1 MSSSRLGL
9 CLAACLLNISEA
21 RRKYIVENIAKA
33 ALLEKNGHRYPEV
46 SVLNIFS
53 FSDQDYNRSIIKQQL
68 LTEKLGLAE
77 NLVLH
82 VPGCGVFL
90 LGEADFLQRR
100 KRLDWLWRRDF
111 SALGSDPGA
120 APARR
125 CDLTVCIYSDYLYL
139 ESNQQLLPGIVL
151 ASPGWATSSGL
162 LLSGFWLCSEQQ
174 RQAIRRCWTCSRYEV
189 SPEYFASAPRLS
201 FPPVNLLHI
210 SSSLDIYFLGE
221 PNDTEGKL
229 TNTIKGIYI
238 ESTTSH

>member
-53 FSDQDYNRSIIKQQL
+53 FSDQDYNRSII
-68 LTEKLGLAE
+68 TAASVNELGLAE

-125 CDLTVCIYSDYLYL
+125 CDLTACFR
-139 ESNQQLLPGIVL
+139 
-151 ASPGWATSSGL
+151 A
-162 LLSGFWLCSEQQ
+162 F
-174 RQAIRRCWTCSRYEV
+174 
-189 SPEYFASAPRLS
+189 
-201 FPPVNLLHI
+201 
-210 SSSLDIYFLGE
+210 
-221 PNDTEGKL
+221 
-229 TNTIKGIYI
+229 
-238 ESTTSH
+238 

>member
-33 ALLEKNGHRYPEV
+33 ALLEKKGHRYPEV

-100 KRLDWLWRRDF
+100 KQLDWLWRRDF
-111 SALGSDPGA
+111 STLGSDPGA

-125 CDLTVCIYSDYLYL
+125 CDLTAKAKPLSHQL
-139 ESNQQLLPGIVL
+139 E
-151 ASPGWATSSGL
+151 
-162 LLSGFWLCSEQQ
+162 
-174 RQAIRRCWTCSRYEV
+174 RYEYEN
-189 SPEYFASAPRLS
+189 SRLPEAFPELPRMS
-201 FPPVNLLHI
+201 LH
-210 SSSLDIYFLGE
+210 SLQG
-221 PNDTEGKL
+221 
-229 TNTIKGIYI
+229 
-238 ESTTSH
+238 